1 MTIRQTT
8 ALRSRTEEQ
17 SGEIG
22 ESRAAHAPRVTVVTP
37 FYNTARYLEQAIRSV
52 LAQDYGN
59 FEYILSDNRSTD
71 GSLDIA
77 RRYEQLDARIKVRT
91 HEEFVGQ
98 DANYNRALRY
108 TSPDSVYCKIVQADD
123 WIEPQCLSLMVA
135 AGERHPSAGIIA
147 ACFIAGRSIGGGG
160 LPFDREVF
168 TGREACRTRLT
179 TGGTYFG
186 SPTCLMYRASVVRA
200 RDPFYDEA
208 EMNADTQACFEILEH
223 SDFVR
228 IPQILVTLRRND
240 DSISSGLERYNP
252 QLLLTYILTHKYGPK
267 FLEPAELAGTQDK
280 IRKRYYEMLA
290 SARLNGAPAS
300 FWQFHRTEL
309 ARIGDKVRAGGIAA
323 AVCSLAADK
332 VLNPKRT
339 VEQLTQ
345 KWRGR

>member
-1 MTIRQTT
+1 
-8 ALRSRTEEQ
+8 LS
-17 SGEIG
+17 
-22 ESRAAHAPRVTVVTP
+22 AAQAPRVTVITP

-77 RRYEQLDARIKVRT
+77 RRYEQLDPRIKARA
-91 HEEFVGQ
+91 HEEFIGQ

-108 TSPDSVYCKIVQADD
+108 MAPDSVYCKIVQADD
-123 WIEPQCLSLMVA
+123 WIEPQCLTQMVA

-147 ACFIAGRSIGGGG
+147 ACFIAGRVIGGGG

-168 TGREACRTRLT
+168 SGREACRTRLT

-208 EMNADTQACFEILEH
+208 EMNADTQACFEILAT

-228 IPQILVTLRRND
+228 VPQILMTLRRND

-252 QLLLTYILTHKYGPK
+252 QLLLTYILIHKYGPK
-267 FLEPAELAGTQDK
+267 FLEPSELARAQ
-280 IRKRYYEMLA
+280 RAVRARYYSMLA
-290 SARLNGAPAS
+290 RARLKGAPAS
-300 FWQFHRTEL
+300 FWEFHRTEL
-309 ARIGDKVRAGGIAA
+309 ARIGHKVEAGGITAA
-323 AVCSLAADK
+323 LCGMLADK
-332 VLNPKRT
+332 ALNPKRT
-339 VEQLTQ
+339 FEQVLSWL
-345 KWRGR
+345 KSGA